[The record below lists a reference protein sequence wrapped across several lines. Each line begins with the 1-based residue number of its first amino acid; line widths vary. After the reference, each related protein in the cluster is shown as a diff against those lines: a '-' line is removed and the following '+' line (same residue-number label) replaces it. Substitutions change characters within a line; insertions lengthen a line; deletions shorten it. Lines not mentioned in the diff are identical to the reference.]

1 MYDFLLY
8 VHKYSIFTND
18 YELYVYGVNT
28 NDIFHTIGEFYY
40 RSETKISRLVYVECT
55 QQKLDYWAKQG
66 FKIYRFFDKY

>member
-28 NDIFHTIGEFYY
+28 NDIYHTIGEFYY
-40 RSETKISRLVYVECT
+40 RYETKISRLVYVECT